1 VAQQCPQPL
10 TQVLGAPPGATHLMN
25 RLTNQD
31 REYWYMGSTAA
42 RSLMQKKSRDART
55 ACGEG

>member
-1 VAQQCPQPL
+1 
-10 TQVLGAPPGATHLMN
+10 MN

-55 ACGEG
+55 ACGEGWMVGRVQ